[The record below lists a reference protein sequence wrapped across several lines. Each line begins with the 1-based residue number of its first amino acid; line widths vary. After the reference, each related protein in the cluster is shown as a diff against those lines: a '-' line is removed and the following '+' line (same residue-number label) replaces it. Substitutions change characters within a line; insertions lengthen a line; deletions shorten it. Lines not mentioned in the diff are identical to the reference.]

1 MKTEEKN
8 KLLDKYYKGETSQ
21 EEENLLKNEI
31 LLNESETPEK
41 DIFNFFKSENSV
53 PEDLESLLS
62 TKIEQS
68 KQKIIK
74 MRRFRITSAAT
85 IIVLLT
91 AFTGYREIKNSKI
104 ENELMVIEQALY
116 QVSQSI
122 QPEEQEEMVVL
133 WVDEDV
139 EIIIN

>member
-1 MKTEEKN
+1 
-8 KLLDKYYKGETSQ
+8 
-21 EEENLLKNEI
+21 
-31 LLNESETPEK
+31 
-41 DIFNFFKSENSV
+41 
-53 PEDLESLLS
+53 
-62 TKIEQS
+62 
-68 KQKIIK
+68 